1 MGHED
6 ERANHL
12 AYLKEMAAFLK
23 RRGKKLWTE
32 ELRDEDRAIWEKYY
46 GPLPPLRET
55 PTRKT
60 PTTPHDNGNDG
71 A

>member
-1 MGHED
+1 MTHEE
-6 ERANHL
+6 ERANHK
-12 AYLKEMAAFLK
+12 AYLEEMAAFLK

-32 ELRDEDRAIWEKYY
+32 ELRDEYNAIWAKHY
-46 GPLPPLRET
+46 GPLPLRKT
-55 PTRKT
+55 PTKET